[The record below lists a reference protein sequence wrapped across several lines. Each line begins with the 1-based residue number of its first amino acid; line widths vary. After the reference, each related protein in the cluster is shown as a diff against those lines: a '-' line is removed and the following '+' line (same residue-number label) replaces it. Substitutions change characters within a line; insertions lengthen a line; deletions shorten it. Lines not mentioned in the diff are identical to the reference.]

1 MLGNN
6 KELAFIP
13 VAKWKFDTL
22 TAEEAFDLATH
33 DNIIQ
38 GTNTKIV
45 NLPKKWFKIYI
56 SYKIK

>member
-6 KELAFIP
+6 KELAFIL

-56 SYKIK
+56 SY